1 MIAKMSALKAIGEEK
16 ILRIFFIFESLEIQK
31 QRLKSKAIQC
41 SISITPENVRKPKV
55 PFDVFKRYRTG
66 IFG

>member
-1 MIAKMSALKAIGEEK
+1 MSALKAIGEEK

-41 SISITPENVRKPKV
+41 SIYITPENVRKPKV
-55 PFDVFKRYRTG
+55 SFDVFKRYRTG

>member
-1 MIAKMSALKAIGEEK
+1 MSALKAIGEEK
-16 ILRIFFIFESLEIQK
+16 ILRIFFLFESLEIQK

-41 SISITPENVRKPKV
+41 SISTTPENVRKPKV
-55 PFDVFKRYRTG
+55 SFDVFKRYRTG